1 MISSEMP
8 ELLAH
13 SDRIMVMNKGRILAT
28 LRQTTQEKIMS
39 LIMDDIIKNKMAAC
53 N

>member
-28 LRQTTQEKIMS
+28 FQQPTQEMIMS
-39 LIMDDIIKNKMAAC
+39 LIMEDIIKNKIAAC